1 MTFSADD
8 QRFMAQALQLAE
20 HGLYTTTPNPRVGCV
35 IVRDGQ
41 VIGAGWHAKTGG
53 PHAEVV
59 ALNDVA
65 ARGLSAVGATAYV
78 TLEPCSHT
86 GRTPPCAQ
94 ALIRAG
100 VARVVAAM
108 QDPNPLV
115 AGQGLAQLHAAG
127 IKTACGL
134 LGEEAHE
141 LNIGFVARM
150 TRGKPWVRLKIAA
163 SLDGK
168 TALQNGVSQ
177 WITSP
182 ASRKEVHQWRA
193 RSCAVLTGIGTVLAD
208 NPQLNVRGIST
219 PRQPFR
225 VIVDSQL
232 QTPPDADVMKRTDA
246 QPHVLIACA
255 TSPPERRLRL
265 ESAGAEVLPLPN
277 QQGQVDLPALCAE
290 LGRRGMNEILVEA
303 GARLNGAL
311 ISTAC
316 VDELLLYQAPMLL
329 GDSARGMW
337 QEGKNALTDL
347 AAAPRLNILEHRII
361 AADPH
366 AATSPQEGALHN
378 LHNLFTRA
386 RFL

>member
-232 QTPPDADVMKRTDA
+232 QTPPDTDVMKRTDA

-255 TSPPERRLRL
+255 TPPPERRQRL

-277 QQGQVDLPALCAE
+277 QQGQVDLPALCTE
-290 LGRRGMNEILVEA
+290 LGRRGMNEILIEA

-337 QEGKNALTDL
+337 QEGKNVLTDL

>member
-8 QRFMAQALQLAE
+8 QRFMVQALQLAE
-20 HGLYTTTPNPRVGCV
+20 RGLYTTTPNPRVGCV
-35 IVRDGQ
+35 IVKDGQ
-41 VIGAGWHAKTGG
+41 VIGEGWHEKAGG

-59 ALNDVA
+59 ALNDA
-65 ARGLSAVGATAYV
+65 AAHGLTAVGATAYV

-86 GRTPPCAQ
+86 GRTPPCAH

-115 AGQGLAQLHAAG
+115 AGQGLARLNAAG
-127 IKTACGL
+127 IATACGL
-134 LGEEAHE
+134 LGDEAHE

-182 ASRKEVHQWRA
+182 AARQDVHQWRA

-208 NPQLNVRGIST
+208 NPQLNVRGIRT
-219 PRQPFR
+219 PRQPCK
-225 VIVDSQL
+225 VLVDSQL
-232 QTPPDADVMKRTDA
+232 QTPPDAAVLNHTNA
-246 QPHVLIACA
+246 QPQVLIVCA
-255 TSPPERRLRL
+255 TTHPGRRQHL

-277 QQGQVDLPALCAE
+277 RHGQVDLPALFAE
-290 LGRRGMNEILVEA
+290 LGRRGMNEILIEA

-311 ISTAC
+311 ISAAC
-316 VDELLLYQAPMLL
+316 VDELLLYQAPVLL

-337 QEGKNALTDL
+337 HDGGNVLTDL
-347 AAAPRLNILEHRII
+347 AATPRLNIIEHRII
-361 AADPH
+361 SAVPRDI
-366 AATSPQEGALHN
+366 TSD
-378 LHNLFTRA
+378 NLFIRA